1 MVPDCGKSLNG
12 SVHNSRLL
20 SLYVM
25 LGVRDCHCHF
35 KTIYWFSYEEEPGIK
50 IKENI
55 KLSNLQ
61 RKKIRRKSNDF

>member
-1 MVPDCGKSLNG
+1 
-12 SVHNSRLL
+12 
-20 SLYVM
+20 M

-55 KLSNLQ
+55 QLSNLQ
-61 RKKIRRKSNDF
+61 RKTFIENQTIFIILR

>member
-1 MVPDCGKSLNG
+1 
-12 SVHNSRLL
+12 
-20 SLYVM
+20 M

-55 KLSNLQ
+55 QLSNLQ
-61 RKKIRRKSNDF
+61 RKKNYRKTDDF